1 MYAPR
6 LQFGRFSVSLVP
18 ALQVLESQSDS
29 VPEHNVPP
37 GKLTLTLIVP
47 LKPQLL
53 KLVREAAKK
62 LKLVPDYGTCDN
74 RKIHTEI
81 PGLCPA
87 MMIMYRYVCSERKT
101 L

>member
-1 MYAPR
+1 M
-6 LQFGRFSVSLVP
+6 SLVP

-29 VPEHNVPP
+29 VPEHRVPP

-62 LKLVPDYGTCDN
+62 LNYFQ
-74 RKIHTEI
+74 II
-81 PGLCPA
+81 
-87 MMIMYRYVCSERKT
+87 
-101 L
+101 